1 MQTSWKRTRL
11 RIAYL
16 FAFSLT
22 VPLSTVPAPATV
34 SVYQTIEETA
44 QRADLVVRGTV
55 DEISV
60 HRSRDGRHIYTR
72 HVLRVEEFFAGALGL
87 EHGMRVVFTQL
98 GGEIDGL
105 ALDYLGRPTFEEG
118 EEVVLFLLRRES
130 GQFIVYGL
138 KGGVLRV
145 RRNETGQLY
154 ERDWGGM
161 GLIDTP
167 PGLASGR
174 ERFTPAQFR
183 RLIASRPAGPEGDGE
198 GRN

>member
-1 MQTSWKRTRL
+1 MAL
-11 RIAYL
+11 L
-16 FAFSLT
+16 CAFSLT
-22 VPLSTVPAPATV
+22 AVSSTSPAPATV

-44 QRADLVVRGTV
+44 RRADLVVRGTI

-60 HRSRDGRHIYTR
+60 HKTRDGRHIYTR
-72 HVLRVEEFFAGALGL
+72 HVMRVEELFAGAIGL

-118 EEVVLFLLRRES
+118 EEVVLFLLRRDS

-145 RRNETGQLY
+145 TQDEAGPLY

-161 GLIDTP
+161 GLIDSP
-167 PGLASGR
+167 PGLVSGR

-183 RLIASRPAGPEGDGE
+183 RLVGSRPADSGSDGE
-198 GRN
+198 GRP